1 MSGYRSDI
9 QLGRFLGAGHF
20 GRVYE
25 AQDPVHGLVA
35 VKKMERPPTFT
46 CAEWDDERRRL
57 LHEARMLQQARHPN
71 VVRVF
76 HLVEDADSILFA
88 MEHCARGA
96 LQSVFE
102 TGPAGLNAVRQ
113 VAIEV
118 GLGLCSLHAK
128 NMLHRD
134 IKPGNILVADDGTHK
149 LADFGLVTDHLVLG
163 YASNAGYSDHVAHE
177 VWHGQGTSQK
187 SDVWALGMTLYRLLH
202 GAQWYSE
209 SVRPRHVIANG
220 GFAAGLTWLPHIP
233 PEWRRLLRHM
243 MHDDPGK
250 RCASAQRALDHFGQ
264 LPVTPDWSCA
274 VAPAKVEWSAAIG
287 KRRVHVEWDRR
298 NARQHEWRAWSEP
311 VGAGKRHTLAGS
323 GGVVPAAQAIRQLS
337 QFFKSRS

>member
-134 IKPGNILVADDGTHK
+134 IKPGNILVADDGTLK
-149 LADFGLVTDHLVLG
+149 PDPELRRIFANAGVDLTQPLVTTCGSGVSAALINLALFKLG
-163 YASNAGYSDHVAHE
+163 VHNAALYDGS
-177 VWHGQGTSQK
+177 
-187 SDVWALGMTLYRLLH
+187 WAEW
-202 GAQWYSE
+202 GAQKDTP
-209 SVRPRHVIANG
+209 V
-220 GFAAGLTWLPHIP
+220 
-233 PEWRRLLRHM
+233 
-243 MHDDPGK
+243 
-250 RCASAQRALDHFGQ
+250 AS
-264 LPVTPDWSCA
+264 
-274 VAPAKVEWSAAIG
+274 
-287 KRRVHVEWDRR
+287 
-298 NARQHEWRAWSEP
+298 
-311 VGAGKRHTLAGS
+311 
-323 GGVVPAAQAIRQLS
+323 
-337 QFFKSRS
+337 